1 MPQPASMAAAA
12 TSASA
17 VIVLTALVIAVT
29 ADSTTETTRV
39 QCPDSQF
46 ACADGHNCIP
56 KQWKCDYSPDCADGS
71 DEPEDC
77 APSTCASGQFQC
89 ALSRRCIP
97 KGFVCDRE
105 SDCGFTDDLV
115 PDTSDE
121 DARRCHLGNNCPQNY
136 FRCHDGITCR
146 RIAVLCDGH
155 NDCPDFSDEGPF
167 CSETAQCANASCDH
181 GCKPGP
187 EGPVCFCKK
196 GMEPHREM
204 PSLCVDADPCSVPGT
219 CDQNCTGGPKGSHNC
234 SCVPGYKSVGSRCF
248 GINVPE
254 GEEATLL
261 FANSVN
267 IQHIRLN
274 GSPVAGN
281 SSIVPVK
288 ESLAMD
294 FNHLN
299 KTICWI
305 NHEGNETVLQCALA
319 TQLDVRWSL
328 RLKDFFTLTTVNQ
341 MALDWVSGNWYFLD
355 DVRETIFLCNASL
368 SVCVTVIDVGLSK
381 PRGIALDPFKG
392 FMFVTEWGS
401 AAPVLERAHLDGTQR
416 TKLVEQK
423 IVYPFGI
430 AVDLPREE
438 VYWVDTY
445 LDMVERISYDGSRR
459 TTVFRGAPMRNLYG
473 ITVFENYLYVTSW
486 HSNSVVAVH
495 KYNQSDIRTVK
506 ANLTRPFSIHVYHR
520 QRKPYRDHPCS
531 RNNGNC
537 EHLCI
542 PSTVKGSLMAQCI
555 CRPGFRLMDTGR
567 CVAETPAQFLL
578 YARGRPGAVKG
589 ISISDEFPEASM
601 SPLLRREVMAPIRSL
616 SRPTALDYDAK
627 TRTVYYSDAQQ
638 FVIERQGLDGSRREV
653 FTSKGLNNCEG
664 LAVDWAGR
672 NLYWTDEGHLGIC
685 VARLDNATVRRQLIS
700 LNMSHPRAIVVDPK
714 RGYMY
719 WSDWSTE
726 PYPPGDGRD
735 GGKIERAYMDGS
747 HREVFVKQD
756 LHWPNGLSIDYSKR
770 QLYWCDVYF
779 HRIERIGLDGKGRE
793 VLVEGE
799 HLDHPYGLAHFG
811 NFIYWTEFQKGHILR
826 FDTVSKNITRLKTEN
841 PPLFEMRFFDQASQ
855 STGSSCSSDNGG
867 CSQLCLSIPEG
878 HSCACG
884 DGFYL
889 APDNT
894 TCHRSDNYTE
904 PSRCREGEFECNT
917 NQRCIDKRYLCDGDN
932 DCGDNSDEDSAPS
945 GICEKVTCQE
955 DQFRCDTNRCI
966 SLHWVCDGERDC
978 VDGSD
983 EEPTSKCRNT
993 TCSATQ
999 YTCKVTG
1006 KCIPQSWTCDSD
1018 LDCGDGDTSDEH
1030 DACVYP
1036 ECDVTEFRCS
1046 NQRCIPLDY
1055 VCDVDDDCR
1064 DGSDEKN
1071 CGAVSCDR
1079 GHRCGTGHCI
1089 WDALVCNGVW
1099 DCQDGS
1105 DEANCTGS
1113 RNSTN
1118 VPLCHKDQFRC
1129 ADGQCVPKSW
1139 HCDAKPD
1146 CLDGSDEKGCGNVNC
1161 SANEFL
1167 CENRQECIPTQ
1178 FVCDSD
1184 HDCMDNS
1191 DERNCTSMAH
1201 PKCPKPNHTC
1211 DNNTRCIEITR
1222 LCDKVPDCKDGTDE
1236 GGLCDEGLCFL
1247 NDCEDFCRNT
1257 PYGKTCYCRDGLQL
1271 AINGRSCTD
1280 KKPCSQ
1286 WGVCS
1291 QKCFQLKHSHKCTC
1305 EKGYE
1310 LASDMFTCKSTDP
1323 ATPYVIFSNRHEL
1336 RSVDLNTMSLR
1347 ALITG
1352 LKNTIA
1358 LDFYHSDSGD
1368 MLYWT
1373 DVVDDK
1379 IYRGSIIS
1387 GSLSSI
1393 EVVVETGLATAEGL
1407 AVDWIGENLYWV
1419 ESNLDQIEVA
1429 KLNGSFR
1436 RTLVAGNMESPRAIV
1451 LDPRYGLMFW
1461 TDWDK
1466 EAPRIEQASM
1476 SGDGRRVVLRI
1487 DEVTQ
1492 GGAWPNGLTLDF
1504 VALRIYWIDA
1514 RSDSVHTSRYDGSD
1528 YHEILRGHET
1538 LSHPFAI
1545 TLFGNYVYWTDWRTN
1560 SVIRCNKWNGS
1571 DVQVVQKAAIQPFDI
1586 QVFHPSRQPKGNG
1599 KNSCAG
1605 NNGGC
1610 SHLCLLSFNNTFEC
1624 NCPHLM
1630 HLGED
1635 GKTCHSMERV
1645 LLFSR
1650 PNEIRGVDLDMPY
1663 YHVIPPFSSPKVI
1676 HAVKLDFDSR
1686 RRMIYWSDTH
1696 LNEIKRAT
1704 LLGSAVET
1712 IIDTVIENPYG
1723 FAVDWISRN
1732 MFFTSYGE
1740 AGKHI
1745 FACSLDGE
1753 YVSSII
1759 DNDLDSPGSLA
1770 VHPTMGLIMWT
1781 DHGAP
1786 QERIQMA
1793 KMDGSLR
1800 KTLTTRADNPK
1811 LEGSTSLTVDFA
1823 TSQLYWVNRDQGTVQ
1838 RLVLTD
1844 PEPKVESLEVSLG
1857 GEQPHTLALYG
1868 SRLLLATD
1876 YAIHIAHKDSP
1887 ANCTVLR
1894 NNTDTVLALAVYDA
1908 SQQTGENLCSK
1919 SNGNCS
1925 HLCLPTSQNT
1935 RVCKCTTGFLPD
1947 PNDETKCVGYAE
1959 FLLYS
1964 INYEIRGISLVSSSS
1979 PSQRVL
1985 APISRVSMATSIDFV
2000 DEYIY
2005 WVDSEG
2011 GSITRIHRDMTGRE
2025 TVINGLDAIEGL
2037 AIDWVAGNMY
2047 WIDPSYDVIEV
2058 SRLNGS
2064 GRYVLLSGDMDKPR
2078 AIVVHPYK
2086 GYIFWS
2092 DWGVPPKIERASL
2105 DGSNRIVLVN
2115 VSVQLVNDLALD
2127 FEEDK
2132 LYWCD
2137 SRTDTIERVNLDG
2150 SGRETV
2156 FPPPSGSSTDEGEG
2170 DTAEDSHR
2178 PLQNPFSLAVHGNY
2192 IYWADTHREDGSI
2205 FRVKKH
2211 DPGLEEMLVSHLTD
2225 SIKDLQVFH
2234 MRPKQE
2240 TDNPCSVGNGGCQ
2253 ELCLYKGD
2261 HGHTC
2266 ACSHGRVAPDG
2277 RTCQDYEAFV
2287 MFSRV
2292 RTIDSIHMM
2301 DETNLNAPFPSISS
2315 AEFMRNIIGLAF
2327 DYSERRIFY
2336 SDIQRGSINSVHFNG
2351 SGHTVLVQKQGSV
2364 EGLAYEPIN
2373 NELYWT
2379 SHRDA
2384 SVGRVSLSDPTAR
2397 PEKIVKL
2404 GTEDKPR
2411 GIVVSS
2417 CIKRVFWTN
2426 WNSQHPSIQKSY
2438 LNGYGVESIITT
2450 DIRMPNGI
2458 AIDHQLQKLYWSDAR
2473 LDKIERCNFTGGDRH
2488 VLLSEHPQ
2496 HPFDLA
2502 VYGDFVFWTD
2512 WVAHAVLRAN
2522 KHTGADVV
2530 VLRKNVVRPMGII
2543 AVANDTNDCT
2553 LSPCSTLNGGC
2564 EDQCVVASNGTI
2576 FCQCF
2581 LGRTLLPDGRRC
2593 AARNANCTSA
2603 EFQCGDGACIPF
2615 ELACDGV
2622 QACPDGSDENVI
2634 DCATLSCPEGFYRC
2648 NNGRCV
2654 SKGRVCDGLDACG
2667 DYSDELNCTCKGDQ
2681 FKCTRGP
2688 CIPSNFVCDFE
2699 PECPDASDEINCPKP
2714 DCSRHPM
2721 TMHPS
2726 LLLVNCERTTACIH
2740 LGWICDG
2747 QNDCWDFSDEEN
2759 CQTTTPQVSC
2769 PAMSFRCLNGLC
2781 IPDSWR
2787 CDRDMDCE
2795 DGHNGSTSSDEK
2807 GCEYKCARDQ
2817 FQCSDGECISLL
2829 NRCDGHPDCG
2839 DGSDEPPACRMRLCG
2854 DSEFKCNS
2862 TGQCIPNAWKCDGA
2876 GDCLDGS
2883 DEDPSLNCTVRQC
2896 KADEFKCL
2904 NQVCILD
2911 SFYCDGDHDCEDGSD
2926 EPTTCERHRCRDNQ
2940 FACNNGRCISNH
2952 ATCNGW
2958 DDCRDGSDEKPDLC
2972 NKHSAKGASCSEGH
2986 FLCANKNCVNDSLL
3000 CNGDNDCGDF
3010 SDESQC
3016 NVNECELST
3025 HACSQLCE
3033 DRPIGYKCSCHPGF
3047 EPRFD
3052 GRICEDVDECA
3063 TRFPCTHNCRNTYG
3077 SFACTCADGY
3087 LSVDGG
3093 RTCKANSSVRA
3104 HLLLSNR
3111 YYIRQLDLRKI
3122 SSELLAENLTN
3133 SVALD
3138 FDSVEDY
3145 IYWSEVTAVGSSIK
3159 RKCIKGKHQPEVLH
3173 STTVQNPDGLAVDWV
3188 GRNLYWCDKGKD
3200 TIEVSHL
3207 DGKFRKVL
3215 IRTGLEEPR
3224 AIVVDPYD
3232 GFMYWTDW
3240 GQRPYIGKAEMDG
3253 TNVRVL
3259 VNESSESM
3267 GWPNALT
3274 LDLITRQL
3282 FWADAKHDYIATGN
3296 LDGGNIRILAR
3307 NGPSSPLHHVFAM
3320 TLFEDKLYWTDWE
3333 SKGVLYCNKNNCSNI
3348 TTLVH
3353 TNIRPMDIQVQHPLR
3368 QRPMPDNPCQDNG
3381 GCATLCLLKAGG
3393 KSTCACPENYV
3404 LQGDSVSCEN
3414 NCTSS
3419 QFVCEKTYKCIP
3431 ALWRCD
3437 TQDDCGDGSDEP
3449 ASCPPFH
3456 CSPGQFQC
3464 ADGLCIQPSQLC
3476 DGKPQCK
3483 AGDDEHDCDKYTCLP
3498 SQFKCPGNETSQA
3511 YCISVTSRCDGH
3523 IDCTSGGED
3532 ELNCPPKICPANQF
3546 KCNNSR
3552 CIPEVWTCDGDN
3564 DCFDGSDEPP
3574 NCADRQCPPNSFRCS
3589 SGRCIPLAWRCDGD
3603 YDCSGREDEGPS
3615 CDEEAM
3621 SCHPN
3626 YFRCTNGRCLPGHW
3640 QCDFDDDCGDG
3651 SDEKSCEHRSCL
3663 TNEFQ
3668 CANGRCIRASMHCNG
3683 EFNCE
3688 DRSDETNCN
3697 STCRSNEFYCKVV
3710 GHCIHKEWRCDGDVD
3725 CADGSD
3731 EEGCNIACK
3740 SGEFQCQN
3748 GHCITGAFQCDNE
3761 DDCGD
3766 GSDEDH
3772 QLCLHFA
3779 CPPGKFKCKNS
3790 LCVPRSSMCDGKDD
3804 CGDKSDEDTPQCHR
3818 CKADQFKCKSQRCIG
3833 RAFLCNGADD
3843 CGDGSDEDDCDTGPC
3858 SFGTCSQ
3865 TCNIK
3870 KNASHSCSC
3879 TPGFIRD
3886 HHRNSSC
3893 VAQGDKA
3900 FLLVASENDLR
3911 HLDPYKTVH
3920 QDGEGMLGNLD
3931 PSNRI
3936 HAVDLFYNRS
3946 QTLVFWAS
3954 LHMGAIYRRTLVSM
3968 APPKGAA
3975 GRKKR
3980 MVGDDTVMLLGNLT
3994 EPRGL
3999 AVDWVGQMLYWVDA
4013 GEHTISVASLDGR
4026 LRRTLISEN
4035 LDQPTDIAVDP
4046 QSGYMFWTEAGFK
4059 PRVGRAR
4066 LDGSEPRTLVDARV
4080 VWPTGIAVDHA
4091 AGRIYWADRKAAL
4104 VETANFEGKLR
4115 HIVYEAMNRTAQND
4129 SAHADDGGHQQ
4140 QGHHHSSHQQHQVES
4155 PYRVDVFED
4164 HLFITTFPSNA
4175 ILRVSKFGGSKAA
4188 YLIRGLHRATDVLVV
4203 QEHKQGPPPGGS
4215 PCGTGSCGKG
4225 ALCLLRS
4232 ASEFSCL
4239 CPDGMVE
4246 TRTVDSTNACTIV
4259 APTPPSPDA
4268 KCELNC
4274 LSGGTCVLGSNRQPF
4289 CRCPVGYVGKRC
4301 ERYVCSQ
4308 YCKNK
4313 GLCNVI
4319 TSQEMYCICPPQ
4331 WTGKRCETL
4340 LNVCELCMRDGSC
4353 ANGFADV
4360 KCKHCILRCT
4370 QEDPCGGRGEDD
4382 HCVHGVCRI
4391 NATGARHCICDHS
4404 YTGERCDRL
4413 TPLCESYCRNGGT
4426 CLGRKKLVCTCPA
4439 GYPSSDCSPSPAGA
4453 AGTCGCLHG
4462 ATCVTTKRE
4471 EEGLAQRCVC
4481 PAGFTG
4487 ERCES
4492 RLADVCLDFP
4502 CHHGGLC
4509 YTTTSGQPLCKCPLG
4524 WGGLHCEQSTSCKN
4538 FCFNHATCLLS
4549 SQNDA
4554 MPSCLCARGF
4564 TGPRCQ
4570 DRVDQIAYSDH
4581 STSASDNLPNI
4592 LGAILIPVVV
4602 AISLVVLI
4610 TMAVLIYRK
4619 RKRSRP
4625 FQHVR
4630 MQDGGVGGG
4639 SGNVEIS
4646 NPIYLRGDCEDD
4658 AAEALN
4664 ASFTLDPDKAT
4675 NFSNPVY
4682 DSLYADSNGTGEEKK
4697 GLLQGEPQVDFFD
4710 GQNTTG
4716 PCSDHPL
4723 A

>member
-1 MPQPASMAAAA
+1 MPKPASMAAATTLA
-12 TSASA
+12 SVVILSTVFTSA
-17 VIVLTALVIAVT
+17 LT
-29 ADSTTETTRV
+29 ADSTTETARV
-39 QCPDSQF
+39 KCPDTQF
-46 ACADGHNCIP
+46 ACADGQGCIP

-89 ALSRRCIP
+89 ALTRRCIP

-105 SDCGFTDDLV
+105 SDCGFTEDLI

-121 DARRCHLGNNCPQNY
+121 DARRCHLGNSCPQNY

-187 EGPVCFCKK
+187 QGPVCFCKK

-219 CDQNCTGGPKGSHNC
+219 CDQNCTSGPKGSHNC
-234 SCVPGYKSVGSRCF
+234 SCVSGYKAVGSQCF

-254 GEEATLL
+254 GEDATLL
-261 FANSVN
+261 FANSIN
-267 IQHIRLN
+267 IQHIRLD
-274 GSPVAGN
+274 GSPVDGN

-294 FNHLN
+294 FNHIN
-299 KTICWI
+299 KTVCWI
-305 NHEGNETVLQCALA
+305 NHEGNETVLQCALDSL
-319 TQLDVRWSL
+319 LDVRWNL
-328 RLKDFFTLTTVNQ
+328 KLKDSFSLATVNQ

-368 SVCVTVIDVGLSK
+368 SVCITVIDVGLSK

-401 AAPVLERAHLDGTQR
+401 AAPVLERARLDGTER

-531 RNNGNC
+531 QNNGNC
-537 EHLCI
+537 GHLCI
-542 PSTVKGSLMAQCI
+542 PSTSKGRLTAQCI
-555 CRPGFRLMDTGR
+555 CRPGFHLVDQGR
-567 CVAETPAQFLL
+567 CVVEAPSQFLL

-589 ISISDEFPEASM
+589 ISTSDDFPESNVA
-601 SPLLRREVMAPIRSL
+601 PLLRREVMAPIRSL
-616 SRPTALDYDAK
+616 SRPTALDYDAR

-638 FVIERQGLDGSRREV
+638 FVIEHQGLDGSRREV

-685 VARLDNATVRRQLIS
+685 VARLDNATLRRQLVS

-726 PYPPGDGRD
+726 PYPPGDGRG

-747 HREVFVKQD
+747 HREVFVSQD
-756 LHWPNGLSIDYSKR
+756 LHWPNGLSIDYASR

-811 NFIYWTEFQKGHILR
+811 NYIYWTEFQKGHILR
-826 FDTVSKNITRLKTEN
+826 FDTATKNISRLKTEN
-841 PPLFEMRFFDQASQ
+841 PPLFELRFFDETSQ
-855 STGSSCSSDNGG
+855 SIGSSCSSDNGG

-884 DGFYL
+884 DGYYL

-894 TCHRSDNYTE
+894 TCLRSANYTE
-904 PSRCREGEFECNT
+904 PSRCREGEFECKT
-917 NQRCIDKRYLCDGDN
+917 NQRCIDRRYLCDGDN
-932 DCGDNSDEDSAPS
+932 DCGDNSDEDSSPS

-993 TCSATQ
+993 TCSASQ

-1006 KCIPQSWTCDSD
+1006 KCIPHSWTCDSD
-1018 LDCGDGDTSDEH
+1018 LDCGEGDTSDEH
-1030 DACVYP
+1030 EGCVYL

-1064 DGSDEKN
+1064 DGSDEKD
-1071 CGAVSCDR
+1071 CAAVSCDR

-1113 RNSTN
+1113 HNSTN
-1118 VPLCHKDQFRC
+1118 VPPCHKDQFSC
-1129 ADGQCVPKSW
+1129 GDGQCAPKGW
-1139 HCDAKPD
+1139 HCDGKFD

-1161 SANEFL
+1161 SSNEFL
-1167 CENRQECIPTQ
+1167 CENRQECIPAQ

-1184 HDCMDNS
+1184 HDCVDNS
-1191 DERNCTSMAH
+1191 DERNCPSVSH
-1201 PKCPKPNHTC
+1201 LKCPKPSHTC
-1211 DNNTRCIEITR
+1211 DNNTRCIEVTR

-1236 GGLCDEGLCFL
+1236 GGLCDEGLCTP
-1247 NDCEDFCRNT
+1247 NDCEDLCRPT

-1271 AINGRSCTD
+1271 AVNGRSCTD

-1358 LDFYHSDSGD
+1358 LDFFHSDSGD

-1379 IYRGSIIS
+1379 IYRGSVIS

-1487 DEVTQ
+1487 DEVTK

-1528 YHEILRGHET
+1528 YYEILRGHET

-1545 TLFGNYVYWTDWRTN
+1545 TLFGSYVYWTDWRTN

-1571 DVQVVQKAAIQPFDI
+1571 DVQIVQKAAIQPFDI
-1586 QVFHPSRQPKGNG
+1586 QVFHPSRQPKGSG
-1599 KNSCAG
+1599 KNGCAA

-1610 SHLCLLSFNNTFEC
+1610 SHLCLLSFNNTFRC

-1635 GKTCHSMERV
+1635 GRTCYSMERV

-1676 HAVKLDFDSR
+1676 HAVKLDFDSK

-1696 LNEIKRAT
+1696 LNEIKRAS

-1732 MFFTSYGE
+1732 MLFTSYGE

-1745 FACSLDGE
+1745 FACNLDGE

-1759 DNDLDSPGSLA
+1759 DSDLDSPGSLT
-1770 VHPTMGLIMWT
+1770 VHPTLGLIVWT
-1781 DHGAP
+1781 DHGSP
-1786 QERIQMA
+1786 HERIQVA
-1793 KMDGSLR
+1793 RMDGSLR
-1800 KTLTTRADNPK
+1800 RTLTSRVDNPK
-1811 LEGSTSLTVDFA
+1811 LEGSTSLTVDFEA
-1823 TSQLYWVNRDQGTVQ
+1823 NYLYWVNRDQGMVQ
-1838 RLVLTD
+1838 RLLLTSM
-1844 PEPKVESLEVSLG
+1844 EPKVESLDVSLG
-1857 GEQPHTLALYG
+1857 GEQPHTLAVYG
-1868 SRLLLATD
+1868 SQLLLATD
-1876 YAIHIAHKDSP
+1876 YAVHVANKHSP
-1887 ANCTVLR
+1887 TNCTVLR

-1908 SQQTGENLCSK
+1908 GQQTGENLCSK
-1919 SNGNCS
+1919 NNGNCS
-1925 HLCLPTSQNT
+1925 HLCLPTSQTT

-1947 PNDETKCVGYAE
+1947 PQDETKCVGYAE

-1964 INYEIRGISLVSSSS
+1964 INYEIRGISLISSSS

-2025 TVINGLDAIEGL
+2025 TVVSGLDAVEGL

-2064 GRYVLLSGDMDKPR
+2064 GRYVLLSGNMDKPR

-2105 DGSNRIVLVN
+2105 DGSNRVVLVN

-2127 FEEDK
+2127 FEEDM

-2150 SGRETV
+2150 MGREIV
-2156 FPPPSGSSTDEGEG
+2156 FPAPSGAEG
-2170 DTAEDSHR
+2170 DDTEDSHR
-2178 PLQNPFSLAVHGNY
+2178 PLQNPFSLAVHGSY
-2192 IYWADTHREDGSI
+2192 VYWADTHREDGSI

-2234 MRPKQE
+2234 RRPKRE
-2240 TDNPCSVGNGGCQ
+2240 TNNPCSLGNGGCQ

-2261 HGHTC
+2261 SGHTC

-2301 DETNLNAPFPSISS
+2301 DETNLNAPFQSISS
-2315 AEFMRNIIGLAF
+2315 SEFMRNIIGLAF
-2327 DYSERRIFY
+2327 DYSARRIFY

-2351 SGHTVLVQKQGSV
+2351 SGHAVLVQKQGSV
-2364 EGLAYEPIN
+2364 EGLAYEPVN

-2384 SVGRVSLSDPTAR
+2384 SVGRVSLSDPTTL
-2397 PEKIVKL
+2397 PEKIVKM
-2404 GTEDKPR
+2404 GTDDKPR

-2426 WNSQHPSIQKSY
+2426 WNSHHPSIQKSY
-2438 LNGYGVESIITT
+2438 LNGYELESIITT

-2473 LDKIERCNFTGGDRH
+2473 LDKIERCDFNGGDRH

-2522 KHTGADVV
+2522 KHTGAEVV

-2543 AVANDTNDCT
+2543 AVANDTNDCS

-2564 EDQCVVASNGTI
+2564 EDQCGVAPNGTVS
-2576 FCQCF
+2576 CQCF
-2581 LGRTLLPDGRRC
+2581 PGRSLMPDGRRC
-2593 AARNANCTSA
+2593 AARIANCTST

-2622 QACPDGSDENVI
+2622 LACPDGSDENVI
-2634 DCATLSCPEGFYRC
+2634 DCAMLTCPEGFYRC

-2667 DYSDELNCTCKGDQ
+2667 DYSDELNCSCKGDQ

-2688 CIPSNFVCDFE
+2688 CISSNFVCDFE

-2721 TMHPS
+2721 TLHPN

-2795 DGHNGSTSSDEK
+2795 DGQNGSLSSDEK

-2829 NRCDGHPDCG
+2829 NRCDGQPDCS
-2839 DGSDEPPACRMRLCG
+2839 DGSDEPPACRMRQCG
-2854 DSEFKCNS
+2854 DREFKCNS
-2862 TGQCIPNAWKCDGA
+2862 TGQCIPNDWKCDGT

-2883 DEDPSLNCTVRQC
+2883 DEDPNLNCTLRQC
-2896 KADEFKCL
+2896 KENEFKCL
-2904 NQVCILD
+2904 NQVCILG
-2911 SFYCDGDHDCEDGSD
+2911 SFYCDGDQDCEDGSD
-2926 EPTTCERHRCRDNQ
+2926 EPSTCEKHHCQSDE
-2940 FACNNGRCISNH
+2940 FTCNSGRCISNH
-2952 ATCNGW
+2952 TVCNGW

-2972 NKHSAKGASCSEGH
+2972 NKLSSKSASCPDGN
-2986 FLCANKNCVNDSLL
+2986 FLCANKNCVNESLL
-3000 CNGDNDCGDF
+3000 CNGENDCGDF
-3010 SDESQC
+3010 SDENPC
-3016 NVNECELST
+3016 NINECELSV
-3025 HACSQLCE
+3025 HACSQICE
-3033 DRPIGYKCSCHPGF
+3033 DRPIGYKCSCRPGF
-3047 EPRFD
+3047 QPKSD
-3052 GRICEDVDECA
+3052 GRICEDVDEC
-3063 TRFPCTHNCRNTYG
+3063 TTKFPCTHYCRNTLG
-3077 SFACTCADGY
+3077 AFACTCADGY
-3087 LSVDGG
+3087 FSVDGG
-3093 RTCKANSSVRA
+3093 RTCKANSSVRP

-3111 YYIRQLDLRKI
+3111 YYIRQVDLHKI
-3122 SSELLAENLTN
+3122 SSEILAQNLTN

-3138 FDSVEDY
+3138 FDSVEDC

-3159 RKCIKGKHQPEVLH
+3159 RMCLKGKQQHEVLH
-3173 STTVQNPDGLAVDWV
+3173 STTVQNPDGLAVDWI

-3207 DGKFRKVL
+3207 DGKFRKIL
-3215 IRTGLEEPR
+3215 IKVGLEEPR
-3224 AIVVDPYD
+3224 AIVVDPAD
-3232 GFMYWTDW
+3232 GYMYWTDW
-3240 GQRPYIGKAEMDG
+3240 GERPYIGKAEMDG
-3253 TNVRVL
+3253 SNVQVL
-3259 VNESSESM
+3259 VNRSSESM

-3282 FWADAKHDYIATGN
+3282 FWADAKHDYIAAAN
-3296 LDGGNIRILAR
+3296 LDGGNIRILAQ

-3333 SKGVLYCNKNNCSNI
+3333 SKAVLYCNKNNCSSI
-3348 TTLVH
+3348 TTLVR
-3353 TNIRPMDIQVQHPLR
+3353 TAIRPMDIQVQHPLR
-3368 QRPMPDNPCQDNG
+3368 QRPLPDNPCQDNG

-3393 KSTCACPENYV
+3393 TSTCACPENYV
-3404 LQGDSVSCEN
+3404 LQEDSVSCEN

-3431 ALWRCD
+3431 SLWRCD

-3449 ASCPPFH
+3449 ASCPPFL

-3464 ADGLCIQPSQLC
+3464 ADEQCIQPSQLC
-3476 DGKPQCK
+3476 DGKPQCSG
-3483 AGDDEHDCDKYTCLP
+3483 GDDEHDCDKYTCLP
-3498 SQFKCPGNETSQA
+3498 SQFKCPGNGTTQA
-3511 YCISVTSRCDGH
+3511 YCISVASRCDGH
-3523 IDCTSGGED
+3523 KDCTVGGED
-3532 ELNCPPKICPANQF
+3532 ELNCPPKTCPANQF

-3552 CIPEVWTCDGDN
+3552 CIPDVWTCDGDN

-3574 NCADRQCPPNSFRCS
+3574 NCAERVCSSNSFRCS
-3589 SGRCIPLAWRCDGD
+3589 SGRCIPMAWRCDGD

-3621 SCHPN
+3621 SCHPS
-3626 YFRCTNGRCLPGHW
+3626 YFRCSNGRCLPGHW

-3651 SDEKSCEHRSCL
+3651 SDEKDCERRSCL

-3668 CANGRCIRASMHCNG
+3668 CSNGRCIKASMHCNG
-3683 EFNCE
+3683 EYNCE

-3740 SGEFQCQN
+3740 TGEFQCHN

-3779 CPPGKFKCKNS
+3779 CPPGKFKCRNS
-3790 LCVPRSSMCDGKDD
+3790 LCVPGSSVCNGKDD
-3804 CGDKSDEDTPQCHR
+3804 CGDNSDEDSPQCLH
-3818 CKADQFKCKSQRCIG
+3818 CKAHEFKCKSQRCILST
-3833 RAFLCNGADD
+3833 FFCNGIDD
-3843 CGDGSDEDDCDTGPC
+3843 CGDNSDEEDCDTGPC
-3858 SFGTCSQ
+3858 RFGTCSQ

-3879 TPGFIRD
+3879 VQGFIKD
-3886 HHRNSSC
+3886 HTRNNSC

-3900 FLLVASENDLR
+3900 FLIVASENELR
-3911 HLDPYKTVH
+3911 YVDPYKAYH
-3920 QDGEGMLGNLD
+3920 QDGQGMLGNLD

-3936 HAVDLFYNRS
+3936 HAVDLIYNDT

-3954 LHMGAIYRRTLVSM
+3954 LHMGAIYRRRLSPLPRRPENTRR
-3968 APPKGAA
+3968 KRQAA
-3975 GRKKR
+3975 
-3980 MVGDDTVMLLGNLT
+3980 VGDAAVLLGNLT

-3999 AVDWVGQMLYWVDA
+3999 AVDWVNQMLYWVDA
-4013 GEHTISVASLDGR
+4013 GEHSISVASQDGR

-4035 LDQPTDIAVDP
+4035 LDQPSDIVVDP
-4046 QSGYMFWTEAGFK
+4046 QSGYLFWTETGSK
-4059 PRVGRAR
+4059 PRIGRAN
-4066 LDGSEPRTLVDARV
+4066 LDGSNPRTLVDARI

-4091 AGRIYWADRKAAL
+4091 SGRIYWADRKASL

-4115 HIVYEAMNRTAQND
+4115 HIVYNRTTHD
-4129 SAHADDGGHQQ
+4129 DAHE
-4140 QGHHHSSHQQHQVES
+4140 ES

-4164 HLFITTFPSNA
+4164 NLYISTFPSNA
-4175 ILRVSKFGGSKAA
+4175 ILRVSKFGGGRVT
-4188 YLIRGLHRATDVLVV
+4188 YLIRGLHRATDVVIV
-4203 QEHKQGPPPGGS
+4203 QEHKQRAMVANPCHKN
-4215 PCGTGSCGKG
+4215 PCGSG
-4225 ALCLLRS
+4225 ALCVLRNS
-4232 ASEFSCL
+4232 TDFSCL
-4239 CPDGMVE
+4239 CPDDMVE
-4246 TRTVDSTNACTIV
+4246 TRTVDSRTACTIV
-4259 APTPPSPDA
+4259 APTPPLPDA
-4268 KCELNC
+4268 ECELNC
-4274 LSGGTCVLGSNRQPF
+4274 LSGGTCVLGNNHQPF
-4289 CRCPVGYVGKRC
+4289 CRCPVGYIGKRC
-4301 ERYVCSQ
+4301 ERYICSQ

-4313 GLCNVI
+4313 GLCNVM
-4319 TSQEMYCICPPQ
+4319 TSQDLYCICPPQ
-4331 WTGKRCETL
+4331 WTGTRCETP
-4340 LNVCELCMRDGSC
+4340 LNICELCMRDGSC
-4353 ANGFADV
+4353 TNGFADV

-4370 QEDPCGGRGEDD
+4370 QEDPCRSQGNDD
-4382 HCVHGVCRI
+4382 HCKHGVCHV
-4391 NATGARHCICDHS
+4391 NETGVRQCICDS
-4404 YTGERCDRL
+4404 GFTGEHCDML
-4413 TPLCESYCRNGGT
+4413 TPLCDKYCRNGGT
-4426 CLGRKKLVCTCPA
+4426 CLGQKKLPCTCLP
-4439 GYPSSDCSPSPAGA
+4439 GQPGSDCSPVPGGA
-4453 AGTCGCLHG
+4453 SCGCLHG

-4471 EEGLAQRCVC
+4471 EGLAQRCVC

-4487 ERCES
+4487 DRCES

-4502 CHHGGLC
+4502 CYHGGIC
-4509 YTTTSGQPLCKCPLG
+4509 YTSAGQPICKCALG
-4524 WGGLHCEQSTSCKN
+4524 WGGLHCDQSTSCKG

-4564 TGPRCQ
+4564 AGPRCQ
-4570 DRVDQIAYSDH
+4570 DRVDQVAYSDH
-4581 STSASDNLPNI
+4581 SASASDNLPNI

-4602 AISLVVLI
+4602 TISLVVI
-4610 TMAVLIYRK
+4610 TTMAVLIYRK
-4619 RKRSRP
+4619 RKRARP
-4625 FQHVR
+4625 FHHVR
-4630 MQDGGVGGG
+4630 MQESGAAVGA
-4639 SGNVEIS
+4639 NVEIS
-4646 NPIYLRGDCEDD
+4646 NPVYLRGDCEDD

-4664 ASFTLDPDKAT
+4664 VSFTLDPDKTT

-4716 PCSDHPL
+4716 PCGDHPL

>member
-1 MPQPASMAAAA
+1 MPEPMPMAAAA
-12 TSASA
+12 TALASA
-17 VIVLTALVIAVT
+17 VVLFVVFTVSVT
-29 ADSTTETTRV
+29 ADTTTETTRV
-39 QCPDSQF
+39 KCPDNQF
-46 ACADGHNCIP
+46 ACADGQGCIP
-56 KQWKCDYSPDCADGS
+56 KQWKCDFSPDCADGS

-77 APSTCASGQFQC
+77 VPSTCASGQFQC

-105 SDCGFTDDLV
+105 SDCGFTEDLV

-121 DARRCHLGNNCPQNY
+121 DARRCHLGNSCPQNY

-187 EGPVCFCKK
+187 QGPVCFCKK

-219 CDQNCTGGPKGSHNC
+219 CDQNCTSGPKGSHNC
-234 SCVPGYKSVGSRCF
+234 SCVEGYKTVGSQCF

-254 GEEATLL
+254 DEEATLL
-261 FANSVN
+261 FANSIN
-267 IQHIRLN
+267 IQHIRLD

-281 SSIVPVK
+281 SSIAPVK

-294 FNHLN
+294 FNHVN
-299 KTICWI
+299 RTVCWI
-305 NHEGNETVLQCALA
+305 NHEGNETALQCALVS
-319 TQLDVRWSL
+319 QLDVRWDL
-328 RLKDFFTLTTVNQ
+328 KLKDSFSLTTVNQ

-381 PRGIALDPFKG
+381 PRGIALDPYKG

-401 AAPVLERAHLDGTQR
+401 AAPVLERAHLDGTER

-486 HSNSVVAVH
+486 HSNSVVVVH

-520 QRKPYRDHPCS
+520 QRKPYREHPCS
-531 RNNGNC
+531 KNNGNC

-542 PSTVKGSLMAQCI
+542 PSTIKGTLTAQCI
-555 CRPGFRLMDTGR
+555 CRPGFRLADQGR
-567 CVAETPAQFLL
+567 CIAVAPAQFLL

-589 ISISDEFPEASM
+589 ISTSDDFPESRVF
-601 SPLLRREVMAPIRSL
+601 PLLRREVMAPIRSL

-638 FVIERQGLDGSRREV
+638 FVIERQGLDGSKREV

-672 NLYWTDEGHLGIC
+672 NLYWTDEGHLGIW
-685 VARLDNATVRRQLIS
+685 VARLDNSTLRRQLVS

-735 GGKIERAYMDGS
+735 GGKIERTYMDGS
-747 HREVFVKQD
+747 HREVFVSQD
-756 LHWPNGLSIDYSKR
+756 LHWPNGLSIDYANR

-811 NFIYWTEFQKGHILR
+811 NYIYWTEFQKGHILR
-826 FDTVSKNITRLKTEN
+826 FDTVSKNITKLKTEN
-841 PPLFEMRFFDQASQ
+841 PPLFELRFFDEASQ
-855 STGSSCSSDNGG
+855 STGSGCSSDNGG

-884 DGFYL
+884 DGYYL
-889 APDNT
+889 ATDNI
-894 TCHRSDNYTE
+894 TCHRSANYTE
-904 PSRCREGEFECNT
+904 PSRCREGEFECKT

-932 DCGDNSDEDSAPS
+932 DCGDNSDEDSSPS

-955 DQFRCDTNRCI
+955 DQFRCDANRCI

-993 TCSATQ
+993 TCSAAQ

-1006 KCIPQSWTCDSD
+1006 KCIPHSWTCDSD
-1018 LDCGDGDTSDEH
+1018 LDCGEGDTSDEH
-1030 DACVYP
+1030 EGCVYP

-1064 DGSDEKN
+1064 DGSDEKD
-1071 CGAVSCDR
+1071 CAAVSCDR

-1118 VPLCHKDQFRC
+1118 VPPCHKDQFGC
-1129 ADGQCVPKSW
+1129 GDGQCVPKSW
-1139 HCDAKPD
+1139 HCDGKPD
-1146 CLDGSDEKGCGNVNC
+1146 CLDRSDEKGCGNVNC
-1161 SANEFL
+1161 SSNEFL
-1167 CENRQECIPTQ
+1167 CENRQECVPVQ

-1191 DERNCTSMAH
+1191 DEKNCTSVSH
-1201 PKCPKPNHTC
+1201 LKCPKPSHTC
-1211 DNNTRCIEITR
+1211 DNNTRCIEVTR
-1222 LCDKVPDCKDGTDE
+1222 LCDKVPDCKDGSDE
-1236 GGLCDEGLCFL
+1236 GGLCDEGLCTP
-1247 NDCEDFCRNT
+1247 NDCEDFCRPT

-1571 DVQVVQKAAIQPFDI
+1571 DVQIVQKAAIQPFDI

-1599 KNSCAG
+1599 KNGCAA

-1610 SHLCLLSFNNTFEC
+1610 SHLCLLSFNNTYKC

-1630 HLGED
+1630 RLGDD
-1635 GKTCHSMERV
+1635 GRTCHSMERV

-1676 HAVKLDFDSR
+1676 HAVKLDFDSK

-1696 LNEIKRAT
+1696 LNEIKRAS

-1759 DNDLDSPGSLA
+1759 DTNLDSPGSLA
-1770 VHPTMGLIMWT
+1770 VHPTLGLIMWT
-1781 DHGAP
+1781 DHGSP
-1786 QERIQMA
+1786 HERIQVA
-1793 KMDGSLR
+1793 KMDGSAR
-1800 KTLTTRADNPK
+1800 KTLTSRLDNPK
-1811 LEGSTSLTVDFA
+1811 LEGSTSLTVDFE
-1823 TSQLYWVNRDQGTVQ
+1823 TNHLYWVNRDQGMVQ
-1838 RLVLTD
+1838 RLLLTSPD
-1844 PEPKVESLEVSLG
+1844 PVAETLDVVLG
-1857 GEQPHTLALYG
+1857 GEQPHALAIYG
-1868 SRLLLATD
+1868 SQLLLATD
-1876 YAIHIAHKDSP
+1876 YAIHVADKSSP
-1887 ANCTVLR
+1887 KNATVLR

-1908 SQQTGENLCSK
+1908 SQQTGENLCSNN
-1919 SNGNCS
+1919 NGNCS
-1925 HLCLPTSQNT
+1925 HLCLPTSQTT

-1947 PNDETKCVGYAE
+1947 PSDETKCVGYAE

-1964 INYEIRGISLVSSSS
+1964 INYEIRGTSLVSSPT

-1985 APISRVSMATSIDFV
+1985 APISRVSMATSIDFI

-2025 TVINGLDAIEGL
+2025 TVVSGLDAIEGL

-2064 GRYVLLSGDMDKPR
+2064 GRYVLLSGNMDKPR

-2092 DWGVPPKIERASL
+2092 DWGVPPKIERAAL

-2115 VSVQLVNDLALD
+2115 ASVQLVNDLAID

-2150 SGRETV
+2150 TGRETV
-2156 FPPPSGSSTDEGEG
+2156 FPPPSGTEEED
-2170 DTAEDSHR
+2170 AEDSHR
-2178 PLQNPFSLAVHGNY
+2178 PLQNPFSLAVHGTY
-2192 IYWADTHREDGSI
+2192 VYWADTHREDGSI

-2211 DPGLEEMLVSHLTD
+2211 DPGLEEMLVNHLTD

-2234 MRPKQE
+2234 TRPKQK
-2240 TDNPCSVGNGGCQ
+2240 TNNPCSVGNGGCQ

-2261 HGHTC
+2261 NGHAC

-2315 AEFMRNIIGLAF
+2315 SEFMRNIIGLAF

-2364 EGLAYEPIN
+2364 EGLAYEPVN

-2384 SVGRVSLSDPTAR
+2384 SVGRVSLSDPTAL

-2426 WNSQHPSIQKSY
+2426 WNSHHPSIQKSY
-2438 LNGYGVESIITT
+2438 LNGYELESIITT

-2473 LDKIERCNFTGGDRH
+2473 LDKIERCDFNGGDRH

-2564 EDQCVVASNGTI
+2564 EDQCVVATNGTI
-2576 FCQCF
+2576 YCQCF
-2581 LGRTLLPDGRRC
+2581 PGRSLMSDGRRC
-2593 AARNANCTSA
+2593 AVKIANCTSS

-2634 DCATLSCPEGFYRC
+2634 DCAMLTCPEGFYRC
-2648 NNGRCV
+2648 HNGRCV
-2654 SKGRVCDGLDACG
+2654 SKNRVCDGLDACG

-2681 FKCTRGP
+2681 FKCARGP

-2714 DCSRHPM
+2714 DCTRHPM
-2721 TMHPS
+2721 TLHPN

-2795 DGHNGSTSSDEK
+2795 DGHNGSLSSDEK

-2817 FQCSDGECISLL
+2817 FQC
-2829 NRCDGHPDCG
+2829 
-2839 DGSDEPPACRMRLCG
+2839 
-2854 DSEFKCNS
+2854 
-2862 TGQCIPNAWKCDGA
+2862 
-2876 GDCLDGS
+2876 
-2883 DEDPSLNCTVRQC
+2883 
-2896 KADEFKCL
+2896 
-2904 NQVCILD
+2904 
-2911 SFYCDGDHDCEDGSD
+2911 
-2926 EPTTCERHRCRDNQ
+2926 
-2940 FACNNGRCISNH
+2940 
-2952 ATCNGW
+2952 
-2958 DDCRDGSDEKPDLC
+2958 
-2972 NKHSAKGASCSEGH
+2972 
-2986 FLCANKNCVNDSLL
+2986 
-3000 CNGDNDCGDF
+3000 
-3010 SDESQC
+3010 
-3016 NVNECELST
+3016 
-3025 HACSQLCE
+3025 
-3033 DRPIGYKCSCHPGF
+3033 
-3047 EPRFD
+3047 
-3052 GRICEDVDECA
+3052 
-3063 TRFPCTHNCRNTYG
+3063 
-3077 SFACTCADGY
+3077 
-3087 LSVDGG
+3087 
-3093 RTCKANSSVRA
+3093 
-3104 HLLLSNR
+3104 
-3111 YYIRQLDLRKI
+3111 
-3122 SSELLAENLTN
+3122 
-3133 SVALD
+3133 
-3138 FDSVEDY
+3138 
-3145 IYWSEVTAVGSSIK
+3145 
-3159 RKCIKGKHQPEVLH
+3159 
-3173 STTVQNPDGLAVDWV
+3173 
-3188 GRNLYWCDKGKD
+3188 
-3200 TIEVSHL
+3200 
-3207 DGKFRKVL
+3207 
-3215 IRTGLEEPR
+3215 
-3224 AIVVDPYD
+3224 
-3232 GFMYWTDW
+3232 
-3240 GQRPYIGKAEMDG
+3240 
-3253 TNVRVL
+3253 
-3259 VNESSESM
+3259 
-3267 GWPNALT
+3267 
-3274 LDLITRQL
+3274 
-3282 FWADAKHDYIATGN
+3282 
-3296 LDGGNIRILAR
+3296 
-3307 NGPSSPLHHVFAM
+3307 
-3320 TLFEDKLYWTDWE
+3320 
-3333 SKGVLYCNKNNCSNI
+3333 
-3348 TTLVH
+3348 
-3353 TNIRPMDIQVQHPLR
+3353 
-3368 QRPMPDNPCQDNG
+3368 
-3381 GCATLCLLKAGG
+3381 
-3393 KSTCACPENYV
+3393 
-3404 LQGDSVSCEN
+3404 
-3414 NCTSS
+3414 
-3419 QFVCEKTYKCIP
+3419 
-3431 ALWRCD
+3431 
-3437 TQDDCGDGSDEP
+3437 
-3449 ASCPPFH
+3449 
-3456 CSPGQFQC
+3456 
-3464 ADGLCIQPSQLC
+3464 
-3476 DGKPQCK
+3476 
-3483 AGDDEHDCDKYTCLP
+3483 
-3498 SQFKCPGNETSQA
+3498 
-3511 YCISVTSRCDGH
+3511 
-3523 IDCTSGGED
+3523 
-3532 ELNCPPKICPANQF
+3532 
-3546 KCNNSR
+3546 
-3552 CIPEVWTCDGDN
+3552 
-3564 DCFDGSDEPP
+3564 
-3574 NCADRQCPPNSFRCS
+3574 
-3589 SGRCIPLAWRCDGD
+3589 
-3603 YDCSGREDEGPS
+3603 
-3615 CDEEAM
+3615 
-3621 SCHPN
+3621 
-3626 YFRCTNGRCLPGHW
+3626 
-3640 QCDFDDDCGDG
+3640 
-3651 SDEKSCEHRSCL
+3651 
-3663 TNEFQ
+3663 
-3668 CANGRCIRASMHCNG
+3668 ANGRCIKASMHCNG

-3688 DRSDETNCN
+3688 DRSDEANCN

-3740 SGEFQCQN
+3740 AGEFQCQN
-3748 GHCITGAFQCDNE
+3748 GACITSAFQCDNE

-3772 QLCLHFA
+3772 RRCLHFA

-3790 LCVPRSSMCDGKDD
+3790 LCVPGSSVCDGKDD
-3804 CGDKSDEDTPQCHR
+3804 CGDNSDEDTPQCHH
-3818 CKADQFKCKSQRCIG
+3818 CKAHEFKCKSQRCI
-3833 RAFLCNGADD
+3833 ASNLFCNGIDD
-3843 CGDGSDEDDCDTGPC
+3843 CGDGTDEEDCDTGPC
-3858 SFGTCSQ
+3858 RFGTCSQ

-3870 KNASHSCSC
+3870 KNSTHSCSC
-3879 TPGFIRD
+3879 AHGFVKD
-3886 HHRNSSC
+3886 HRRNNSC

-3900 FLLVASENDLR
+3900 FLLVASENELR
-3911 HLDPYKTVH
+3911 HVDPYKSSH
-3920 QDGEGMLGNLD
+3920 QDGQGMLGNLD

-3936 HAVDLFYNRS
+3936 HAVDLFYNDS

-3954 LHMGAIYRRTLVSM
+3954 LHMGAIYRRRLSPLPRRTENVRR
-3968 APPKGAA
+3968 KRQAA
-3975 GRKKR
+3975 SDAA
-3980 MVGDDTVMLLGNLT
+3980 VLLGNLT

-4013 GEHTISVASLDGR
+4013 GEHSISVASLDGR

-4035 LDQPTDIAVDP
+4035 LDQPSDIAVDP
-4046 QSGYMFWTEAGFK
+4046 NSGYLFWTETGSK
-4059 PRVGRAR
+4059 PRIGRAN
-4066 LDGSEPRTLVDARV
+4066 LDGSNPRTLVDARV

-4091 AGRIYWADRKAAL
+4091 AGRIYWADRKASL
-4104 VETANFEGKLR
+4104 VETANFDGKLR
-4115 HIVYEAMNRTAQND
+4115 HIVYNRTSHD
-4129 SAHADDGGHQQ
+4129 TAHAHD
-4140 QGHHHSSHQQHQVES
+4140 ES

-4164 HLFITTFPSNA
+4164 NLYISTFPSNA
-4175 ILRVSKFGGSKAA
+4175 ILRVSKFGGGKVA
-4188 YLIRGLHRATDVLVV
+4188 YLIRGLHRATDVVIV
-4203 QEHKQGPPPGGS
+4203 QEHKQSAPMNNPCS
-4215 PCGTGSCGKG
+4215 KNPCGSG
-4225 ALCLLRS
+4225 ALCVLRNS
-4232 ASEFSCL
+4232 KDFSCL

-4246 TRTVDSTNACTIV
+4246 TRTVDRTTACTIV

-4274 LSGGTCVLGSNRQPF
+4274 LSGGTCVLGNNHQPF
-4289 CRCPVGYVGKRC
+4289 CRCPVGYTGKRC

-4331 WTGKRCETL
+4331 WTGKRCETP
-4340 LNVCELCMRDGSC
+4340 LNICELCMRDGSC
-4353 ANGFADV
+4353 TNGFADV
-4360 KCKHCILRCT
+4360 RCKHCILKCT
-4370 QEDPCGGRGEDD
+4370 QEDPCRSQGEED
-4382 HCVHGVCRI
+4382 HCVHGVCRV
-4391 NATGARHCICDHS
+4391 NETGVRQCICDSS

-4413 TPLCESYCRNGGT
+4413 TPLCDSYCRNGGT
-4426 CLGRKKLVCTCPA
+4426 CLGRKKLPCTCPP
-4439 GYPSSDCSPSPAGA
+4439 GLLGSDCSPGGSS
-4453 AGTCGCLHG
+4453 CGCLHG
-4462 ATCVTTKRE
+4462 ATCITTKH
-4471 EEGLAQRCVC
+4471 EEGLTQRCVC

-4492 RLADVCLDFP
+4492 RLADICLDFP
-4502 CHHGGLC
+4502 CLHGGIC
-4509 YTTTSGQPLCKCPLG
+4509 YTSAGQPICKCPLG
-4524 WGGLHCEQSTSCKN
+4524 WGGLHCDQSSSCRG
-4538 FCFNHATCLLS
+4538 FCFNHGTCLLS

-4581 STSASDNLPNI
+4581 STSSSDNLPNI

-4602 AISLVVLI
+4602 TISLVVLI

-4625 FQHVR
+4625 FHHVR
-4630 MQDGGVGGG
+4630 MQESGGG
-4639 SGNVEIS
+4639 GGGNVEIS

-4710 GQNTTG
+4710 GQNSTG
-4716 PCSDHPL
+4716 PCNDHPL